1 MILAPTSRVRVVIPS
16 VSDGTELAG
25 AKARSIARAVCTE
38 SFGASARVI
47 KSDDRT
53 TVLAGEAAGYPVV
66 VKALALDRAI
76 DRIRSVVRR
85 TRHWRQARG
94 AAAVASAGLRVCHT
108 HAIVRGTDPS
118 GHRVEALIIER
129 VEGPTLLRLASERSV
144 GSGDDRVLLDRLGE
158 DVGKL
163 VRAGRFNRDHKPS
176 NIIVETQPDGRPV
189 PVLID
194 TSDIRRART
203 NRSLDEMLAK
213 LLIEATGTSVQVP
226 TRDRVRIARAA
237 LRCSGQRRELRDVL
251 ASVERIVDAHGD
263 PTPKDDPL
271 AFDA

>member
-1 MILAPTSRVRVVIPS
+1 MIMAPTSRVRVVIPS

-25 AKARSIARAVCTE
+25 AKARSIARAVCAE

-129 VEGPTLLRLASERSV
+129 VEGPTLLRFASERSV
-144 GSGDDRVLLDRLGE
+144 GSGDDRELLDRLGE

-213 LLIEATGTSVQVP
+213 LLIEATGTSVQVR
-226 TRDRVRIARAA
+226 TRDRLRIARVA
-237 LRCSGQRRELRDVL
+237 LGCSGQRRELRDVL